1 MQKRLIIFTVALVGL
16 VLTAFVASFTYF
28 SIEKRYVQKIETD
41 VYQLQEKLAAEL
53 ARYSEIPVVLS
64 ADPRLKRLLR
74 APESERLFD
83 ETNALL
89 SDWNARLN
97 SDVLYLMNRNGMTVA
112 SSNVH
117 SERSFV
123 GHSYHYRPYFQQ
135 AIQGQKG
142 QYYALGVVSDK
153 RGYYFSYPVI
163 DGETVTGVL
172 TLKVDLS
179 IIDRIWNQQQFDYLI
194 ADPLGVIFYSSRD
207 DWLYQSLTLLTE
219 PQKKAIRDSR
229 RYGDTKLRSL
239 TTYRNADVL
248 SEKNKLSISNS
259 AQEREMMLVSTTPL
273 GTEGWQIFGFTPVSA
288 SFPVVIQA
296 SGIFVLFYA
305 LLVLVIA
312 AWLQNVRTRRQLAK
326 LNDQLE
332 IKVATRTAS
341 LEETNTALRA
351 SIEQYEKAQAALRQ
365 TESELIQAAKLA
377 MLGEMSA
384 SINHEINQPLAAMRT
399 YTENSLKLME
409 KARYQ
414 DVENNLT
421 TINELIGL
429 IADIIARFKV
439 FARKQ
444 DESTRN
450 RADVGAV
457 ISASLA
463 LSEASFIKKGIH
475 IQCALPTEDLIVK
488 ADPVQLEQ
496 VILNL
501 MSNAA
506 QALSHI
512 DDPRIGIHAEVMKD
526 RIAIHVWDNGPGM
539 DNDTKKRIF
548 SPFFTT
554 KTDGLGLGLTISR
567 RIIESFDGD
576 LQAQDH
582 ATGGADFVVTIPRFI
597 EGTSDHDERDLDH

>member
-1 MQKRLIIFTVALVGL
+1 MQKRLSVFFVTLIGL
-16 VLTAFVASFTYF
+16 VLTAFVASFTYV
-28 SIEKRYVQKIETD
+28 SIEKRYLQKIESD
-41 VYQLQEKLAAEL
+41 VFQLQEKLAAEL

-74 APESERLFD
+74 APESERLFN
-83 ETNALL
+83 ETNDLL

-112 SSNVH
+112 SSNVA
-117 SERSFV
+117 SETSFV

-135 AIQGQKG
+135 ATLGQKG

-163 DGETVTGVL
+163 DGDKVSGVL

-179 IIDRIWNQQQFDYLI
+179 IIERIWNQQQFDYLI

-207 DWLYQSLTLLTE
+207 EWLYQSLTILTE
-219 PQKKAIRDSR
+219 PQKQTIRDSR

-239 TTYRNADVL
+239 TTFSDADAL
-248 SEKNKLSISNS
+248 SEKRKLSIANKN
-259 AQEREMMLVSTTPL
+259 QEREMMLVSTTPL
-273 GTEGWQIFGFTPVSA
+273 GTEGWQIYGFTSVSD

-296 SGIFVLFYA
+296 TFIFALFYA

-312 AWLQNVRTRRQLAK
+312 AWLQNVRTRKELAR
-326 LNDQLE
+326 LNDDLE
-332 IKVATRTAS
+332 VKVASRTAS
-341 LEETNTALRA
+341 LEETNSALRA
-351 SIEQYEKAQAALRQ
+351 SISQYEKAQAALRQ

-399 YTENSLKLME
+399 YTENSLRLME
-409 KARYQ
+409 KARYA
-414 DVENNLT
+414 DVGKNLS

-444 DESTRN
+444 DVNSRN
-450 RADVGAV
+450 RADINAV
-457 ISASLA
+457 ISASIT

-475 IQCALPTEDLIVK
+475 VNCALSQEDLYVK

-506 QALSHI
+506 HALSSVT
-512 DDPRIGIHAEVMKD
+512 DPTIGIETEVSAD
-526 RIAIHVWDNGPGM
+526 RVILHVWDNGPGL

-554 KTDGLGLGLTISR
+554 KPEGLGLGLTICR

-582 ATGGADFVVTIPRFI
+582 TSGGADFTVTLQRLI
-597 EGTSDHDERDLDH
+597 EGKQRDDNRDLDY